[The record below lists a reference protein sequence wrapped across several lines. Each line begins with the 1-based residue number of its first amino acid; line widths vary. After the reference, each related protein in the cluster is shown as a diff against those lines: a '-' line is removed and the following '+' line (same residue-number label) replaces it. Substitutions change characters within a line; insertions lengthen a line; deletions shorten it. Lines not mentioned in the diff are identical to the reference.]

1 MNFSSDNVT
10 GACSEIAA
18 AVSSA
23 NNGPAMPYG
32 ADDATSNVET
42 AIKKLFQ
49 CEADVFLLSTGTAAN
64 VLALSVLCP
73 PYGSIYCHPKAH
85 IEIDECGG
93 PEFYTGGA
101 KLVLLP
107 DRAGKIS
114 ANDLA
119 EALKNEHGD
128 IHHVKPAVVSL
139 TQTGETGAVYSID
152 EIKAITDIAHK
163 HGLKVHMDGAR
174 FANAVAA
181 LGCSAAET
189 SCKAGVD
196 ILSFGASKN
205 GAFAAEAVVIFTP
218 GLAKDFAYRRKR
230 GGHLFSK
237 MRFLAAQVEAYLKD
251 DLWLKTAR
259 HANDCMD
266 TLAQGLSEIKDVEVL
281 IPPDANMLF
290 ARLPNRMIT
299 NLRAK
304 GFSFYDWP
312 GEDRSTIRLVTAFNT
327 NKEDCISFTREV
339 RKISELHYEDP

>member
-10 GACSEIAA
+10 GVCPEIAA
-18 AVSSA
+18 AVSGA
-23 NNGPAMPYG
+23 NRGLAMPYG
-32 ADDATSNVET
+32 ADDATRNVEA
-42 AIKKLFQ
+42 AIKQLFQ
-49 CEADVFLLSTGTAAN
+49 CKANVFLLSTGTAAN

-107 DRAGKIS
+107 ERGGKIL
-114 ANDLA
+114 ADDLA

-128 IHHVKPAVVSL
+128 VHHVRPSVVSL

-152 EIKAITDIAHK
+152 EIKAISNIAHK
-163 HGLKVHMDGAR
+163 HGMKVHMDGAR

-218 GLAKDFAYRRKR
+218 GLEEDFAYRRKR

-237 MRFLAAQVEAYLKD
+237 MRFLAAQFEAYLKD
-251 DLWLKTAR
+251 DLWLKSAR
-259 HANDCMD
+259 HANDCMG
-266 TLAQGLSEIKDVEVL
+266 TIVQGLCEIKDVEFL
-281 IPPDANMLF
+281 FPPDANMLF
-290 ARLPNRMIT
+290 ARLPNSMIVD
-299 NLRAK
+299 LRTK

-312 GEDRSTIRLVTAFNT
+312 GENFSTIRLVTSFNT
-327 NKEDCISFTREV
+327 NKEDCASLVHEV
-339 RKISELHYEDP
+339 RKISQLNYGST

>member
-10 GACSEIAA
+10 GVCPEIAA
-18 AVSSA
+18 AVSAA
-23 NNGPAMPYG
+23 NVGPAMPYG
-32 ADDATSNVET
+32 ADDATGNVEA

-49 CEADVFLLSTGTAAN
+49 CEADVFLVATGTAAN

-73 PYGSIYCHPKAH
+73 LYGSIYCHTKAH

-114 ANDLA
+114 ADDLK
-119 EALKNEHGD
+119 EALKDEHGAVP
-128 IHHVKPAVVSL
+128 HVKPAVVSL
-139 TQTGETGAVYSID
+139 TQTGETGAVYTID
-152 EIKAITDIAHK
+152 EIKAITAVAHK

-174 FANAVAA
+174 FANAVVA

-218 GLAKDFAYRRKR
+218 GLAEDFAYRRKR

-237 MRFLAAQVEAYLKD
+237 MRFLAAQFEAYLKD

-259 HANDCMD
+259 HANDC
-266 TLAQGLSEIKDVEVL
+266 TEILAQGLSDIKNVEL
-281 IPPDANMLF
+281 LFPPDANMLF
-290 ARLPNRMIT
+290 ARLPNRMIAD
-299 NLRAK
+299 LRAK
-304 GFSFYDWP
+304 GFAFYDWP
-312 GEDRSTIRLVTAFNT
+312 DEEHATIRLVTAFNT
-327 NKEDCISFTREV
+327 KKKDCDAFVGEV
-339 RKISELHYEDP
+339 RRLSNA

>member
-10 GACSEIAA
+10 GVCPEIAA
-18 AVSSA
+18 AIHAA
-23 NNGPAMPYG
+23 NEGPAMPYG
-32 ADDATSNVET
+32 ADDTTAKVE
-42 AIKKLFQ
+42 ASIKELFQ
-49 CEADVFLLSTGTAAN
+49 CEADVFLLATGTAAN

-73 PYGSIYCHPKAH
+73 PYGSIYCHQEAH

-107 DRAGKIS
+107 DRTGKIS
-114 ANDLA
+114 ADDLN
-119 EALKNEHGD
+119 EALKNQHGD
-128 IHHVKPAVVSL
+128 VHHVKPAVVSL
-139 TQTGETGAVYSID
+139 TQIGETGAVYSID
-152 EIKAITDIAHK
+152 EIKAITTVAHK
-163 HGLKVHMDGAR
+163 HHLKVHMDGAR

-218 GLAKDFAYRRKR
+218 GLAEDFAYRRKR

-237 MRFLAAQVEAYLKD
+237 MRFLAAQFEAYLKD

-259 HANDCMD
+259 HANNCME
-266 TLAQGLSEIKDVEVL
+266 TLALGLTDIKDIEL
-281 IPPDANMLF
+281 LFPPDANMLF
-290 ARLPNRMIT
+290 ARLPNHMIID
-299 NLRAK
+299 LRAK
-304 GFSFYDWP
+304 GYGFYDWP
-312 GEDRSTIRLVTAFNT
+312 GEERSTIRLVTAFNT
-327 NKEDCISFTREV
+327 KKEDCDAFVSEA
-339 RKISELHYEDP
+339 RKLSNA